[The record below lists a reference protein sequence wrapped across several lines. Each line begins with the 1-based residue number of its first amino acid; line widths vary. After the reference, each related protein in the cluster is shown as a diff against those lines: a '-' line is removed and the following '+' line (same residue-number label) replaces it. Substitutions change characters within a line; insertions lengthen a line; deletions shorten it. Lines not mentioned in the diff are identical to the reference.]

1 MRCVMFK
8 HGETAPGLT
17 IVTLNQ
23 AESILVFKD
32 VPADVCSDCGEC
44 YLTAEVSR
52 DLLTRSEAAVAGGA
66 EVAVRRYM
74 D

>member
-1 MRCVMFK
+1 MRCVMCK

-23 AESILVFKD
+23 AERILVFKD
-32 VPADVCSDCGEC
+32 VPADVCSDCGEY

-52 DLLTRSEAAVAGGA
+52 DLLARSDAAVTEGA
-66 EVAVRRYM
+66 EVAVQQYM
-74 D
+74 A